1 MKKLRFALLFLGL
14 IHAAAAA
21 PLPDWIKSG
30 LTADLGT
37 WSQAPAVVVYNS
49 HLARFTT
56 ADHIIETSRIV
67 IRIGTVAG
75 RHHAA
80 FGETFRPGTEKILN
94 ASAWVMGR
102 DGQIQKT
109 YKRNAY
115 TEDFATYDSVTWDN
129 DRILSLD
136 LSSQVELG
144 GYVAFEIEQESVDPI
159 HEVSHFLSNELPYVV
174 STLEVI
180 PPAGLALQ
188 SFATLI
194 PEIAPTPG
202 DAPGSLRWTV
212 GRTDKKTEDAP
223 EGFVPKMHAIMVRCA
238 RPAGSPMD
246 QSSWASLAGDIS
258 GVFAPAL
265 KADQVLRA
273 KATELTAGKTDRW
286 SRIRALCEF
295 AQRDIRYIHIRLGS
309 DYLSGYRP
317 HGAAEVLK
325 NRYGDCKDKAS
336 LLVAMLDVIG
346 ERAHMIVVNSGNPKA
361 VLENWPS
368 PKWFNHAI
376 VGIAAAP
383 AMPDHWPVSDAGA
396 LGRIVIFD
404 PTDPVTPLGVLSA
417 SDQGGW
423 GLVAAGKDGGI
434 VRLPREA
441 PAQNSTRQQIN
452 AKLDPDLLLKIHVN
466 TVSEGSGGSES
477 YAQRLMLGDVE
488 FGRTIEA
495 RLHQSLA
502 YVDNFKWT
510 DAWDGVAS
518 RHTIDLRFSTRSYAK
533 PLGTNRVIV
542 QPGILGLELA
552 LPKINQL
559 DGHIDIPAWQKKRTT
574 SLKLPPEWTV
584 ADLPKSAQAEG
595 KYLFWDISYSYEDG
609 KLLSSVVI
617 SQKPLLADPVSYE
630 EIRRERQQLHELLR
644 RPAVLRHV
652 ATVDA
657 AKSGE

>member
-1 MKKLRFALLFLGL
+1 MKKLCFALLFSVFV
-14 IHAAAAA
+14 HADAAA
-21 PLPDWIKSG
+21 PLPDWIKSS
-30 LTADLGT
+30 LAADLGV
-37 WSQAPAVVVYNS
+37 WSQAPAVVVHSS

-56 ADHIIETSRIV
+56 TDHVIEKTRIV
-67 IRIGTVAG
+67 MRIGTVAG
-75 RHHAA
+75 RHHAT
-80 FGETFRPGTEKILN
+80 FRDTFRPGTEKILN
-94 ASAWVMGR
+94 ASAWVIGP
-102 DGQIQKT
+102 DGQIQKVC
-109 YKRNAY
+109 KRNAY
-115 TEDFATYDSVTWDN
+115 TEDFATYDSVMWDN

-144 GYVAFEIEQESVDPI
+144 GCVAFEIEKESVDPI
-159 HEVSHFLSNELPYVV
+159 HQVSHFLSNELPYVV

-188 SFATLI
+188 WFATLT
-194 PEIAPTPG
+194 PEIAPVPG
-202 DAPGSLRWTV
+202 DAPGSLRWTI

-223 EGFVPKMHAIMVRCA
+223 EGFIPKMHAIMVRCA

-246 QSSWASLAGDIS
+246 QSSWVSLAGDIS
-258 GVFAPAL
+258 GVFAPAI
-265 KADQVLRA
+265 KPDPSLRA
-273 KATELTAGKTDRW
+273 KVAELTIGKTDRW

-295 AQRDIRYIHIRLGS
+295 TQRDIRYIHIRLGS

-317 HGAAEVLK
+317 HSATEVLK

-336 LLVAMLDVIG
+336 LLVALLDVIG
-346 ERAHMIVVNSGNPKA
+346 ERAHMIVVNSGNPMA

-383 AMPDHWPVSDAGA
+383 DMPDHWPVSDAGP

-404 PTDPVTPLGVLSA
+404 PTDPVTPLGVLS
-417 SDQGGW
+417 SGDQGGW

-434 VRLPREA
+434 VRLPREG
-441 PAQNSTRQQIN
+441 PAENSTRQHIN

-466 TVSEGSGGSES
+466 TISEGSGGSES

-488 FGRTIEA
+488 FGRTLEA

-510 DAWDGVAS
+510 DAWDGVIS
-518 RHTIDLRFSTRSYAK
+518 RHTVDRRFSTRSYTK
-533 PLGTNRVIV
+533 PLGMNRVMV
-542 QPGILGLELA
+542 QPGILGWEVA
-552 LPKINQL
+552 LPKISQL
-559 DGHIDIPAWQKKRTT
+559 DGYIDISAWHKERTT
-574 SLKLPPEWTV
+574 SLKLPAEWSV
-584 ADLPKSAQAEG
+584 ADLPKPAQADG
-595 KYLFWDISYSYEDG
+595 KYLSWNISYSYEDG
-609 KLLSSVVI
+609 KLLSSVII
-617 SQKPLLADPVSYE
+617 SQKPVLADPANYE

-644 RPAVLRHV
+644 RPAVLRRV
-652 ATVDA
+652 AVVDA